1 MTPMQK
7 ITRRAFL
14 ILSLGL
20 AAGFGTAHGAA
31 TAGKEYRL
39 LDPAQP
45 TSSSSQGKVEVLE
58 FFSYGCNHCRDL
70 EPLFEKWQKKAPKD
84 VAVKRV
90 PVAFGAP
97 WVPLQKMY
105 LTLEALGEA
114 ERLNTP
120 VFAAV
125 HNENVRMQDEK
136 VQLEWVVKNG
146 VDRKKY
152 QEMYN
157 SFAIDSATKQAQK
170 MTKDYKIEGIPA
182 LSVAGRYLTSASFA
196 GSHESALKVVDEL
209 IVKSRPAPG
218 KK

>member
-20 AAGFGTAHGAA
+20 AAGFGTAQAA
-31 TAGKEYRL
+31 TPYKV

-45 TSSSSQGKVEVLE
+45 TSPSSQGKVEVLE

-84 VAVKRV
+84 VVVKRV

-105 LTLEALGEA
+105 LTLEALGESD
-114 ERLNTP
+114 RLNSQ

-136 VQLEWVVKNG
+136 IQLEWVASHG

-152 QEMYN
+152 QDMYN
-157 SFAIDSATKQAQK
+157 SFPIDSATRQAQK
-170 MTKDYKIEGIPA
+170 MTKDYKIEGIPS
-182 LSVAGRYLTSASFA
+182 LSVAGRYLTSASLA
-196 GSHESALKVVDEL
+196 GSHEAALKVVDEL
-209 IVKSRPAPG
+209 IAKSRPAPA